1 MFIYSVL
8 VETLIIKAP
17 DLKALYIWKNHWK
30 TLTGSFVQIYKTKNF
45 LIDQLKYR
53 KCRKESLTR
62 NWIQRIGKLQRNE
75 GIWPITFI
83 VKEKCPIKFNLI
95 VFFNYKYILFPPV
108 DFYWSN
114 IKKDDLK
121 PRSERRKQKQGNL
134 NSNFIFLF

>member
-1 MFIYSVL
+1 MSIYSVF

-30 TLTGSFVQIYKTKNF
+30 TLTGSFIQIYKTKNC

-62 NWIQRIGKLQRNE
+62 NWIQRVGKLQRNE

-95 VFFNYKYILFPPV
+95 VFFLIISI
-108 DFYWSN
+108 FYFLLWTFIEVISRKTTLN
-114 IKKDDLK
+114 QDQKEES
-121 PRSERRKQKQGNL
+121 RSKV
-134 NSNFIFLF
+134 I

>member
-1 MFIYSVL
+1 MSIHSVF

-30 TLTGSFVQIYKTKNF
+30 TLTGSFIQIYKTKNC

-62 NWIQRIGKLQRNE
+62 NWIQRVGKLQRNE

-95 VFFNYKYILFPPV
+95 VFFLIISI
-108 DFYWSN
+108 FYFLLWTFIEVISRKTTLN
-114 IKKDDLK
+114 QDQKEES
-121 PRSERRKQKQGNL
+121 RSKV
-134 NSNFIFLF
+134 I